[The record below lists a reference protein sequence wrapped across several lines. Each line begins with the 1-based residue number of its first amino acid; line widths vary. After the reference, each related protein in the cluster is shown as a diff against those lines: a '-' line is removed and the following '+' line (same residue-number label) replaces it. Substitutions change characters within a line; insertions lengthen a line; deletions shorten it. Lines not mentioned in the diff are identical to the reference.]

1 MSTDVLMEKW
11 APVINH
17 EDLDPI
23 KERDRKAVVAQVL
36 ENTEKALREEAGM
49 LDESSL
55 SGAGFGGGFSGAGSN
70 ATINATGRAGYDP
83 IIISLVRRAMPQMM
97 AFDLCGVQPMSA
109 PTGLIFALRARYQ
122 DSNTSTDGREAFYNE
137 VFPNFSGTP
146 FNTGSPATHAAG
158 SNDATATNPFTPG
171 RANNSG
177 DAGSDGG
184 SAADNFTANFVN
196 DPFATGTPV
205 ALESADIAGGNPET
219 GDFMPASMTAAG
231 QSKFGMSTREGEG
244 DNFREMSFTIERT
257 SVEAKTRALKSE
269 YTVACAAP
277 SSLSCS
283 RRRFF
288 TLPKRR

>member
-122 DSNTSTDGREAFYNE
+122 DSNTSTDGR
-137 VFPNFSGTP
+137 
-146 FNTGSPATHAAG
+146 
-158 SNDATATNPFTPG
+158 
-171 RANNSG
+171 
-177 DAGSDGG
+177 
-184 SAADNFTANFVN
+184 
-196 DPFATGTPV
+196 
-205 ALESADIAGGNPET
+205 
-219 GDFMPASMTAAG
+219 
-231 QSKFGMSTREGEG
+231 
-244 DNFREMSFTIERT
+244 
-257 SVEAKTRALKSE
+257 
-269 YTVACAAP
+269 
-277 SSLSCS
+277 
-283 RRRFF
+283 
-288 TLPKRR
+288 